1 MWLSTQT
8 RPDISNAVR
17 AAARC
22 CAAPKRVDWRAAL
35 GILRYVRRTRSFGI
49 TSQRGSVGALR
60 SHAGMFLLLCV
71 FVHYSNKIFH
81 EMFFSAEAIIFPAYT
96 L

>member
-35 GILRYVRRTRSFGI
+35 RILRYVRRTRSFGI
-49 TSQRGSVGALR
+49 TSQRGSVGGLR
-60 SHAGMFLLLCV
+60 SHAGMFCCGV
-71 FVHYSNKIFH
+71 FLVIRIKYSMKC
-81 EMFFSAEAIIFPAYT
+81 FFQQK